1 MRIQPFR
8 AHIPQIDKMGVS
20 PAHFARHIR
29 DSFPEMIAKS
39 AFQALPNE
47 GFLICQIQTAEQK
60 HTGFIALTAIN
71 DFIEGN
77 IKKHEGILPEK
88 EAHHKTMTLDRNG
101 MIKPVLLAHWKSN
114 RIKKLLTEITA
125 DQQPDF
131 SFSFPEEAQ
140 THAFWVVNTVQKMA
154 AFESAMAD
162 IRYTFIADGHHRA
175 ASMATLYQETGDIR
189 YKYLLSAYFA
199 VEELKIHAYHRIF
212 KYPHSDTRHFEL
224 LKSMS
229 LLTLIA
235 TPALPNKR
243 HQITLF
249 YQGKW
254 YKMRWRLPKEQR
266 KQIDIALLNHFF
278 FANCPEFDASTQL
291 AYSEGVQSIPKIIE
305 KTKDF
310 PNAMIFFLPPIG
322 FSDIKD
328 IFRMGTIFPAKSTW
342 FEPRIKSGL
351 VTYLFDSPS

>member
-20 PAHFARHIR
+20 PAHFVRHIR
-29 DSFPEMIAKS
+29 DAFPEMLAKS
-39 AFQALPNE
+39 VFKALPNK
-47 GFLICQIQTAEQK
+47 GFLVCQIQIAEQK
-60 HTGFIALTAIN
+60 HTGFIALTDIN
-71 DFIEGN
+71 DFILGN

-125 DQQPDF
+125 EQQPDF
-131 SFSFPEEAQ
+131 SFSFAEEAQ
-140 THAFWVVNTVQKMA
+140 THAFWVVHTAEKIA
-154 AFESAMAD
+154 AFEFAMAD

-175 ASMATLYQETGDIR
+175 ASMATLYKETGDIR

-224 LKSMS
+224 LQTMS
-229 LLTLIA
+229 LLTPMENPI
-235 TPALPNKR
+235 LPNKR
-243 HQITLF
+243 HDITLF

-254 YKMRWRLPKEQR
+254 YKMLWRLPKEQR

-278 FANCPEFDASTQL
+278 FENCPDFDASKQL
-291 AYSEGVQSIPKIIE
+291 AYVEGVQSMTKIIE
-305 KTKDF
+305 QTKDL
-310 PNAMIFFLPPIG
+310 PNAMIFFLHPIG
-322 FSDIKD
+322 FKD
-328 IFRMGTIFPAKSTW
+328 IRSVFMMGTIFPAKSTW

-351 VTYLFDSPS
+351 VTYLFDSPL